1 MKTIAFVLCTF
12 CVLSWPRV
20 GQSASFQNLNFDGA
34 NTNNLV
40 DVSGRGDY
48 DGPTSELLPNWQ
60 LTVNGQTEI
69 RTGFNLLPPGAGYDT
84 IISPTFIGAYPVIG
98 AYSFAMR
105 PRYEFEFPRGLI
117 PYSLSQSG
125 ELPAD
130 TKSIHFL
137 SYGAPL
143 QLAVNGS
150 LVPVAYMQ
158 RLSEPAGTGTS
169 RCSTQWE
176 TFRPT
181 PARP

>member
-1 MKTIAFVLCTF
+1 
-12 CVLSWPRV
+12 
-20 GQSASFQNLNFDGA
+20 
-34 NTNNLV
+34 
-40 DVSGRGDY
+40 
-48 DGPTSELLPNWQ
+48 
-60 LTVNGQTEI
+60 
-69 RTGFNLLPPGAGYDT
+69 
-84 IISPTFIGAYPVIG
+84 PTFIGAYPVIG

-150 LVPVAYMQ
+150 LVPVAYAQ
-158 RLSEPAGTGTS
+158 RLSKPGWDPNIPVFDAAGDISPYAGQTVELKFTTLENPIFPPNTLNG
-169 RCSTQWE
+169 
-176 TFRPT
+176 
-181 PARP
+181 